1 MVSEG
6 NKTIADGWHLFEEA
20 CENAGPGD
28 LTQMLRSLKGMST
41 QTPTSQPSTPSQ
53 MDTSKAP
60 TSLPSPVKKIALCRL
75 RWFK

>member
-6 NKTIADGWHLFEEA
+6 NKTMADRWHLFEEA

-28 LTQMLRSLKGMST
+28 LFQLLRSFKGMS
-41 QTPTSQPSTPSQ
+41 TPTSQPSTPSP

-60 TSLPSPVKKIALCRL
+60 TPLPSPVKIKQ
-75 RWFK
+75 